1 MATDSIDYYSVL
13 GVSRSASQDDI
24 RKAYRKL
31 ARQYHPDMNQN
42 NEDAAR
48 RFKAINEAN
57 EVLGDPDNRKKYDKY
72 GKDWQ
77 HADQIEAMRQQ
88 QGNMFGGMDA
98 DGFDIGNLSSMFEG
112 LFGGR
117 GFGGG
122 RPRQTQR
129 KGQDI
134 QGELVLSLKEGYQSH
149 KRTVNA
155 QGKQIRINIP
165 AGVEEGQSI
174 RLSGYGQPSPMGGP
188 AGDLILTYRFE
199 KDPVFTR
206 EGNNLHAKIEVD
218 LFTALLGGEYELQT
232 FSGPLRLKIKA
243 GSQNGS
249 KLRLKGKGY
258 PIYKQNDQYGDLIVE
273 IQVKL
278 PTHLSESE
286 TELIKKWADLRKA

>member
-13 GVSRSASQDDI
+13 GISRGASQDEV

-42 NEDAAR
+42 NAEADR

-88 QGNMFGGMDA
+88 QGNMYGGMDA
-98 DGFDIGNLSSMFEG
+98 EGFDMGNLSSMFEG

-117 GFGGG
+117 GFGAKT
-122 RPRQTQR
+122 RPTSR

-134 QGELVLSLKEGYQSH
+134 NGELVLSLKEAYQSH
-149 KRTVNA
+149 KRTVNT

-165 AGVEEGQSI
+165 AGAEEGQSI
-174 RLSGYGQPSPMGGP
+174 RLAGYGQPSPTGGP

-199 KDPVFTR
+199 PDPVFTR
-206 EGNNLHAKIEVD
+206 EGNHLHAKIEVD
-218 LFTALLGGEYELQT
+218 LFTALLGGEHELQS

-243 GSQNGS
+243 GSQNGT

-258 PIYKQNDQYGDLIVE
+258 PVHKQADQYGDLIVE

-278 PTHLSESE
+278 PTSLSDAE
-286 TELIKKWADLRKA
+286 TDLIKQWADMRKA